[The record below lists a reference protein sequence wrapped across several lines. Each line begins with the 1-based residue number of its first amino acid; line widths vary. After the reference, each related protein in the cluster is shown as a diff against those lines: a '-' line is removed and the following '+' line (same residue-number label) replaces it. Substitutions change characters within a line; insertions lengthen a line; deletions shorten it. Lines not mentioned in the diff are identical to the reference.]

1 MFMDLDRF
9 KSVNDTHG
17 HLIGSRLLA
26 EVGGLLKRSSGRTMP
41 PSDMAATSLSCCF
54 RA

>member
-1 MFMDLDRF
+1 MSRWRLGRVFSLMFVDLDRF

-26 EVGGLLKRSSGRTMP
+26 EVGRPAEALPG
-41 PSDMAATSLSCCF
+41 AE
-54 RA
+54 